1 MPRKNEGEL
10 EVYICDKCG
19 KGYMKATGQIDWYNV
34 IRYPHVCT
42 NCNFQK
48 NLGGEFSV
56 PA

>member
-10 EVYICDKCG
+10 EVYLCDKCG
-19 KGYMKATGQIDWYNV
+19 KGYMKPTGQIDWYNV